1 MKPTNEQVKII
12 ETARTGVN
20 LAISAFAGAAKT
32 TTCRMVAEQITRPS
46 LYIAFNKAIADEA
59 KTKFPAHVDCR
70 TLHSIAYETIVLGNK
85 NYQKRLKGSLDSR
98 EIVKFLDTDLVGKDY
113 KTRLKVVRNVRKVIT
128 EFCQSA
134 ERDISGIA
142 EQVFKAEIVN
152 ELRLKIGYDNISW
165 EFVEEQVEE
174 LAPLVTKVWDA
185 LVDRNGTMTL
195 SHDIYLKLYHLGNPT
210 IHNKFKTIYLDEA
223 QDSNDLTL
231 DIVFRCADRGAQ
243 VILVGDT
250 FQCLPEGTMIDGK
263 PIETISIGDTVTSF
277 VNGTKVFG
285 LVEKTYSKEVDTTVV
300 KATTASGRTITSTL
314 NHTHFIDFKLDKH
327 GYLVYLMYKEGFGYR
342 IGCTQQFY
350 QRCSAETAD
359 KVWILREFGDDM
371 LTARIFEQVTSFKYG
386 IPTLVFNPRSA
397 SEFPKEYFEQ
407 VFRSL
412 DTETSARSLLVSLC
426 MSLEEP
432 HYIPQAVSKDAVTFT
447 ITLCGDSR
455 NVQSPYHRYS
465 CIFSETQAERLR
477 HAYPELTI
485 RDTGKNNNTFRL
497 EGVSSDLDKLYNM
510 FDKVK
515 TIIPNTALK
524 ELAKLHSESSLQFCS
539 AFNLKTG
546 MRVLLDTGELDT
558 ITSVELVPY
567 KGKVY
572 DLDIHK
578 YHNFSANGIITHN
591 SIYTWRGAI
600 NAFDKIPDSFTR
612 LSLTTSFRFHSGIA
626 DIANVILKNMGSKE
640 KVIGA
645 AAKTDNYLKEDK
657 AILCRTNAGVLKEV
671 IAAASRG
678 EKVYCTNDFNSFFS
692 ALWHALFLKARKE
705 IKFPYAAFSDYEDW
719 DMFEKAAL
727 DGLDDEASQCMN
739 YIEHYKNIGDIIK
752 TAKETISKEL
762 EPGMLTITTMHKSKG
777 LEYDVVEIVNDFAY
791 SKTEEEYEVMIE
803 RVRSTFES
811 SQLGN
816 LLYVAVTRA
825 KQQLIL
831 DETVR
836 DIIFGA

>member
-1 MKPTNEQVKII
+1 MGIEFIAKELKMKPTTEQLNII
-12 ETARTGVN
+12 ETAKTGVN

-32 TTCRMVAEQITRPS
+32 TTCRMIAEQITRPS

-70 TLHSIAYETIVLGNK
+70 TLHSIAYETIVIGNK

-98 EIVKFLDTDLVGKDY
+98 EIVKFLDSDLVGKDY
-113 KTRLKVVRNVRKVIT
+113 KTRLKVVRKVRKVIT

-134 ERDISGIA
+134 ERDISVIA
-142 EQVFKAEIVN
+142 ERVFKAEIVN
-152 ELRLKIGYDNISW
+152 ELRLKIGYDKISW

-174 LAPLVTKVWDA
+174 LAPLVTKVWNA
-185 LVDRNGTMTL
+185 LIDRNGTMTL

-250 FQCLPEGTMIDGK
+250 
-263 PIETISIGDTVTSF
+263 
-277 VNGTKVFG
+277 
-285 LVEKTYSKEVDTTVV
+285 
-300 KATTASGRTITSTL
+300 
-314 NHTHFIDFKLDKH
+314 
-327 GYLVYLMYKEGFGYR
+327 
-342 IGCTQQFY
+342 Y
-350 QRCSAETAD
+350 Q
-359 KVWILREFGDDM
+359 
-371 LTARIFEQVTSFKYG
+371 
-386 IPTLVFNPRSA
+386 
-397 SEFPKEYFEQ
+397 
-407 VFRSL
+407 
-412 DTETSARSLLVSLC
+412 
-426 MSLEEP
+426 
-432 HYIPQAVSKDAVTFT
+432 
-447 ITLCGDSR
+447 
-455 NVQSPYHRYS
+455 
-465 CIFSETQAERLR
+465 
-477 HAYPELTI
+477 
-485 RDTGKNNNTFRL
+485 
-497 EGVSSDLDKLYNM
+497 
-510 FDKVK
+510 
-515 TIIPNTALK
+515 
-524 ELAKLHSESSLQFCS
+524 
-539 AFNLKTG
+539 
-546 MRVLLDTGELDT
+546 
-558 ITSVELVPY
+558 
-567 KGKVY
+567 
-572 DLDIHK
+572 
-578 YHNFSANGIITHN
+578 
-591 SIYTWRGAI
+591 SIYAWRGAV
-600 NAFDKIPDSFTR
+600 NAFDKIPNSFSR

-626 DIANVILKNMGSKE
+626 DIANVILKDMGSEE

-645 AAKTDNYLKEDK
+645 ATKTDNYLKEDK

-678 EKVYCTNDFNSFFS
+678 EKVYCTNDFSSFFS
-692 ALWHALFLKARKE
+692 ALWHALFLKAGKE
-705 IKFPYAAFSDYEDW
+705 IKIPYAAFSDYEDW
-719 DMFEKAAL
+719 NMFENAAL
-727 DGLDDEASQCMN
+727 EGLDDEAAQCMH

-791 SKTEEEYEVMIE
+791 SKAEEEYEVMIE
-803 RVRSTFES
+803 RVRSTFKK

>member
-1 MKPTNEQVKII
+1 MKPTTEQLNII
-12 ETARTGVN
+12 ETAKTGVN

-32 TTCRMVAEQITRPS
+32 TTCRMIAEEITRPS

-70 TLHSIAYETIVLGNK
+70 TLHSIAYETIVIGNK

-98 EIVKFLDTDLVGKDY
+98 EIVKFLDTDLLGKDY
-113 KTRLKVVRNVRKVIT
+113 KTRLKVVRKVRKVIT

-134 ERDISGIA
+134 ERDISAIA
-142 EQVFKAEIVN
+142 ERVFKAEIVN

-165 EFVEEQVEE
+165 EFVNEEVAE

-185 LVDRNGTMTL
+185 LVDRNGAMTL

-250 FQCLPEGTMIDGK
+250 
-263 PIETISIGDTVTSF
+263 
-277 VNGTKVFG
+277 
-285 LVEKTYSKEVDTTVV
+285 
-300 KATTASGRTITSTL
+300 
-314 NHTHFIDFKLDKH
+314 
-327 GYLVYLMYKEGFGYR
+327 
-342 IGCTQQFY
+342 Y
-350 QRCSAETAD
+350 Q
-359 KVWILREFGDDM
+359 
-371 LTARIFEQVTSFKYG
+371 
-386 IPTLVFNPRSA
+386 
-397 SEFPKEYFEQ
+397 
-407 VFRSL
+407 
-412 DTETSARSLLVSLC
+412 
-426 MSLEEP
+426 
-432 HYIPQAVSKDAVTFT
+432 
-447 ITLCGDSR
+447 
-455 NVQSPYHRYS
+455 
-465 CIFSETQAERLR
+465 
-477 HAYPELTI
+477 
-485 RDTGKNNNTFRL
+485 
-497 EGVSSDLDKLYNM
+497 
-510 FDKVK
+510 
-515 TIIPNTALK
+515 
-524 ELAKLHSESSLQFCS
+524 
-539 AFNLKTG
+539 
-546 MRVLLDTGELDT
+546 
-558 ITSVELVPY
+558 
-567 KGKVY
+567 
-572 DLDIHK
+572 
-578 YHNFSANGIITHN
+578 
-591 SIYTWRGAI
+591 SIYAWRGAV

-626 DIANVILKNMGSKE
+626 DIANVILKDMGSEE

-671 IAAASRG
+671 IAASSRG

-692 ALWHALFLKARKE
+692 ALWHALFLKAGKE

-719 DMFEKAAL
+719 DMFEKAAAE
-727 DGLDDEASQCMN
+727 LDDEAAQCIS
-739 YIEHYKNIGDIIK
+739 YIENYRNLGDIIK

-791 SKTEEEYEVMIE
+791 SKAEEEYEVMVE
-803 RVRSTFES
+803 RIRSTFES